1 MTTRNTSA
9 SRSSQGLRQ
18 WLLAEQ
24 PASRS
29 QARFGQTYRTWCNFK
44 SNRLGMLGLSIVIAL
59 ILVALFADVIA
70 PYDPLI
76 GGDLRTERLLPP
88 SAEHLMGTDDL
99 ARDIFSRVVHGS
111 RLTLLVVALVAI
123 IATPIGLLVGTT
135 AGYYG
140 GWLDKI
146 LMRIT
151 DVFLAFPR
159 LILALAFVAA
169 LGPGIENAIIAI
181 AITSWPPYARLAR
194 AETLTI
200 RNAEHIDAIRLQG
213 ASSARI
219 IYGHVVPLC
228 LSSVIIRVTLDM
240 AGIILT
246 AAGLGFLGLGAQP
259 PQPEWGALIASGRRF
274 LIDYWWVAA
283 MPGFAIFI
291 VSLGFNFLGDGL
303 RDVLDPKAQKN

>member
-1 MTTRNTSA
+1 MSALTRE
-9 SRSSQGLRQ
+9 
-18 WLLAEQ
+18 WLLSEQ
-24 PASRS
+24 PASRR
-29 QARFGQTYRTWCNFK
+29 QARLGQIYRTWLAFRRNWLAMVG
-44 SNRLGMLGLSIVIAL
+44 LGI
-59 ILVALFADVIA
+59 ILVLVLVAVFADVIA
-70 PYDPLI
+70 PYDPLA
-76 GGDLRTERLLPP
+76 GGDLRTARLLPP
-88 SAEHLMGTDDL
+88 SWEHPFGTDEQ
-99 ARDIFSRVVHGS
+99 ARDIFSRIVFGS
-111 RLTLLVVALVAI
+111 RLTLLVVALVAV

-135 AGYYG
+135 AGYFG
-140 GWLDKI
+140 GWVDTV

-151 DVFLAFPR
+151 DIFLAFPR

-200 RNAEHIDAIRLQG
+200 RDSDFINAARLQG

-219 IYGHVVPLC
+219 LWGHVTPLC

-259 PQPEWGALIASGRRF
+259 PQPEWGAMIAAGRRF
-274 LIDYWWVAA
+274 LIDQWWVAT
-283 MPGFAIFI
+283 MPGIAIFI
-291 VSLGFNFLGDGL
+291 VSLGFNLLGDGL
-303 RDVLDPKAQKN
+303 RDVLDPKARK